1 MVESTLFP
9 YLDYSDLG
17 DEGSEK
23 KYRLFGTLEAIRA
36 RDQIWINSGD
46 FSVAA
51 DLHHVPVYILPS
63 ISLHSTFET
72 AFPEEQPQSIPW
84 KQISSLPGKTP
95 IFIAGTLTVQNEQ
108 PEFKSRSKEPLLVVL
123 YDGDRQSLLKRGIW
137 GGRQSNEYWNQFT
150 LISLITGSMALVLL
164 SYILSS
170 NSIVGLSFLL
180 SFALSLSPLAPLL
193 PPGVLFLLLYRY
205 FWKKARVLRAERDL
219 QRLPLRYFRQKINI
233 QNEESVITQ
242 LPDGQSYVMIRG
254 SRRGMEGKIAPG
266 DVISEPPLTVLPS
279 GNELY
284 LFGARSGEFVVQ
296 PEDAMAERVLI
307 RGNPE
312 LNAQKCSVRAR
323 TYELL
328 SAAFFALDIIP
339 NFFLILLILRYL
351 VH

>member
-17 DEGSEK
+17 NEGSEK

-36 RDQIWINSGD
+36 RDQIWINSGN

-63 ISLHSTFET
+63 MSLHSTFDT

-108 PEFKSRSKEPLLVVL
+108 PEFQSKSKEPLLVVL

-137 GGRQSNEYWNQFT
+137 GGRQRNEYWNQFT

-164 SYILSS
+164 SYILNS
-170 NSIVGLSFLL
+170 NSIVGL

-219 QRLPLRYFRQKINI
+219 QRLPLRYFRQKVDF
-233 QNEESVITQ
+233 QNEESVTL
-242 LPDGQSYVMIRG
+242 LPDGQSYAMIRG
-254 SRRGMEGKIAPG
+254 SRRGIEGKMAPG
-266 DVISEPPLTVLPS
+266 DGISEPPLTVQPS

-312 LNAQKCSVRAR
+312 LNAQRCSVRAR
-323 TYELL
+323 TYELM